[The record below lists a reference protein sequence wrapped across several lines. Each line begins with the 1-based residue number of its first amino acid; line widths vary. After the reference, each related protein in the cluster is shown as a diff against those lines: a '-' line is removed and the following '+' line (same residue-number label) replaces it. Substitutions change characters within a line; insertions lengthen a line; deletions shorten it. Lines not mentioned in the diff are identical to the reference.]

1 MEDIREQMDLANEV
15 SDAIAQPLGVDYDE
29 DELNKELEDLEQET
43 LNEKLSEIDDSK
55 QRTRNKLGL
64 ATGCWPF
71 RLVPELGNLPPVAAK
86 PGLAAKPVRAL
97 DDEEA
102 QLNALA
108 MEMQ

>member
-55 QRTRNKLGL
+55 QRTCQDL
-64 ATGCWPF
+64 
-71 RLVPELGNLPPVAAK
+71 NL
-86 PGLAAKPVRAL
+86 LL
-97 DDEEA
+97 DTFPDSLRSSRSRQFTA
-102 QLNALA
+102 NCRKSWWRRPTCACN
-108 MEMQ
+108 

>member
-55 QRTRNKLGL
+55 QL
-64 ATGCWPF
+64 
-71 RLVPELGNLPPVAAK
+71 PELGNLPPIAAK
-86 PGLAAKPVRAL
+86 PGAAKPVRAM

>member
-64 ATGCWPF
+64 ATGC
-71 RLVPELGNLPPVAAK
+71 
-86 PGLAAKPVRAL
+86 
-97 DDEEA
+97 
-102 QLNALA
+102 
-108 MEMQ
+108 